1 MDIPEDLKYTENHQW
16 VRLGNGRTVRVG
28 LTEHLVDRVATIV
41 DLHLPAVGEE
51 VAEGDIVG
59 EVESDEDTL
68 DLYSPVEGVVALTN
82 NELADNT
89 DLVLEDPY
97 GDGWLFDV
105 DLDEQAS
112 LDELLDV
119 DGYADLVEA

>member
-1 MDIPEDLKYTENHQW
+1 MDLPEDLKYTEHHQW

-28 LTEHLVDRVATIV
+28 LTEHVVDRVATIV
-41 DLHLPAVGEE
+41 SLHLPDVGEE

-59 EVESDEDTL
+59 EVESEEDSL
-68 DLYSPVEGVVALTN
+68 DLHCPVEGVVSETN
-82 NELADNT
+82 ADLADNT
-89 DLVLEDPY
+89 DLLLDDPY
-97 GDGWLFDV
+97 GDGWLFEV